1 MRFCLWLTSLKF
13 TFTADSYR
21 LPAADVPL
29 PKIPI
34 QPISPGDAFHFLK
47 YGQFYVHFYR
57 FFLPSTR
64 FSKILKIGLLLIC
77 STPLS

>member
-57 FFLPSTR
+57 FFYQVQDFQKFWKLD
-64 FSKILKIGLLLIC
+64 FY
-77 STPLS
+77 